1 MCQNSKFSLPFF
13 VCFLCVCP
21 GPVDDPSQPVW
32 TNWKRGR
39 NAFTPQDL
47 PPSYLRRSHHLGTRS
62 KQNINSAQQ
71 KCHKCQTKYKYFLL
85 IKIIE
90 KGRPSSLGRCWS
102 RCCIYNWCFKLF
114 LHVFQH
120 TGSHPPSLQKPF
132 SLPLSLADQ
141 LYCYILLYSYCSL
154 FCWSAIASFARVLR
168 WIGEISSFARLQL
181 DAWFPILANV
191 NCFCPAMQDI
201 GKLGLNKYLKVFIK
215 ACSRW
220 PAD

>member
-32 TNWKRGR
+32 TNWKRGQ
-39 NAFTPQDL
+39 NAFTPRL
-47 PPSYLRRSHHLGTRS
+47 PPSYLRPSHHLGMR
-62 KQNINSAQQ
+62 QNINYAQQ

-102 RCCIYNWCFKLF
+102 RCCIYNWCFKLVF

-120 TGSHPPSLQKPF
+120 TGPHPREP
-132 SLPLSLADQ
+132 
-141 LYCYILLYSYCSL
+141 SL
-154 FCWSAIASFARVLR
+154 FCWSAIASFARVDRRDLFLCK
-168 WIGEISSFARLQL
+168 IAAGCMISNLGQR
-181 DAWFPILANV
+181 
-191 NCFCPAMQDI
+191 
-201 GKLGLNKYLKVFIK
+201 KLFLSGYAGYWKTG
-215 ACSRW
+215 
-220 PAD
+220 P